1 MPLSSGFSIQRNE
14 LVQIEHRNQ
23 TEYHIATG
31 SNELPLKS
39 MIDFTEKNWEWDIR
53 IKSVKRDI
61 VRTSGN
67 NFSAGTGAI
76 QNLHDEVNYWES
88 KEPLDIYKEGDI
100 SIMSQSV
107 EFDQTIGTYGGL
119 RFKTEYIPVIGSSVQ
134 VTYREHSSRW
144 TGDGGLLHRL
154 ATDLCVHPYDVPE
167 LRVISST
174 DWDNTT
180 GSENFDIS
188 LNEHGYLDDVVTD
201 DIIGSAGES
210 IGVSTQRTIKQGAD
224 NNGYGLWRVVRD
236 DSYKFHGK
244 IVDAVNGVGSL
255 FTKSSNALSNGLL
268 SPVVGTMPLARDVH
282 SGGAVGTIL
291 VYMPYIQ
298 SDLGNGEF
306 IVSIDGR
313 VLPSEYWYCKSTSTK
328 GDTANAKRYSEF
340 YFVGKVSTDAPWVVD
355 ANDCIIEISFRWKYS
370 TLKPYGALVG
380 PDGFSPEQQTVLDDH
395 SFSAGDASAN
405 WQYWEPGLGVRGRLQ
420 IKSPLVNSFSQNDI
434 ILLEYGTSEGLGFDP
449 AFKLI
454 YPPTDNTSKYVVESS
469 CDQISNMFVVEST
482 GAVDLLSKESQYG
495 LSQHIPGGL
504 KSQKWRIKF
513 EWVND
518 TYELKVNVATPYQIM
533 DDGFVSH
540 GQERGGVEQKV
551 FRLPGELCDVYH
563 EPSIS
568 RHSTTTSVKNKSHWF
583 KRSYSKTL
591 TNIKNTYPISYRLT
605 TTNHGVSLFLWEQA
619 SLTTD
624 TNSSWFVVQRHVDQT
639 TGQPDISGKT
649 PLHCVY
655 SPSKR
660 IEKFE
665 GLQQYYASSDVSDL
679 SPAPIVYDASG
690 SSIRNP
696 SKTYWV
702 SNESVFDGYVNSL
715 DLFGKGYGTQ
725 LTPGANPSF
734 PLVNDL
740 SVSIVSDQ
748 SPNGYGL
755 YWSRQSLP
763 FELTFTSNGAL
774 SSPTIT
780 SPGKDITRGIS
791 GTEVVV
797 EYAEYVVNITGA
809 SSSANDAY
817 LYLKVVAGKVES
829 VDFTT
834 IPSDSNGSAPSSPTS
849 PGTGYTANESL
860 ILDFAG
866 AWATDQT
873 TDWTG
878 LINPV
883 IQNRTITGLTI
894 QGFGDLPRTL
904 NNNLWTINGVA
915 EPSWYAA
922 SISGSSTSFS
932 GQHFFTTLTPERMS
946 PYGDLSNVYGSC
958 VDQTGQ
964 VVTLPSSNG
973 NSNNESGCIAE
984 GRAVL
989 GSGWL
994 PGKDYTWISPTIPS
1008 ATIGTTA
1015 SDWKSHADS
1024 LIDIL
1029 SPHDL
1034 SKKNEI
1040 EDSMVISLNDIIV
1053 DRDSSAYILSYEEW
1067 VKSGDPS
1074 TIPRF
1079 LSSLD
1084 YAGVN
1089 TFGSKFKL
1097 PMYQSTTTEILS
1109 TYSSTGAT
1117 IPAGTPVFQGGVF
1130 GTSINWSDIIGGTSF
1145 SGCFSNSGLQFKSLG
1160 GKTLNELH
1168 PVNTY
1173 FTGELEPSNLTNS
1186 LADRVITHSVDTF
1199 VLSGNDDKLRSK
1211 LPGDVVFGTYNSQQI
1226 TYYYDFENKT
1236 LYFNKPPEVQS
1247 KLSISIDNFSSLP
1260 GYTIKVVEDKDFIT
1274 PLEDSYASINRF
1286 VVRESDVLK
1295 PWDYHL
1301 SATKHS
1307 IDSYSIINPYE
1318 QLSITDERNFV
1329 FSFPTQL
1336 TTQRFYYP
1344 TSELDMICISSAD
1357 FSSQGGH
1364 IEIDKYDDS
1373 DGTKST
1379 IYSAGGVSFDPTNVS
1394 SGGGDFIYS
1403 GQIDQAGDKYY
1414 WKRNIRKY
1422 EGMSSTLPNG
1432 NGMRLFMIV
1441 TGSSIRHSDVEK
1453 RAII

>member
-1 MPLSSGFSIQRNE
+1 
-14 LVQIEHRNQ
+14 
-23 TEYHIATG
+23 
-31 SNELPLKS
+31 
-39 MIDFTEKNWEWDIR
+39 
-53 IKSVKRDI
+53 
-61 VRTSGN
+61 
-67 NFSAGTGAI
+67 
-76 QNLHDEVNYWES
+76 
-88 KEPLDIYKEGDI
+88 
-100 SIMSQSV
+100 
-107 EFDQTIGTYGGL
+107 
-119 RFKTEYIPVIGSSVQ
+119 
-134 VTYREHSSRW
+134 
-144 TGDGGLLHRL
+144 
-154 ATDLCVHPYDVPE
+154 
-167 LRVISST
+167 
-174 DWDNTT
+174 
-180 GSENFDIS
+180 
-188 LNEHGYLDDVVTD
+188 
-201 DIIGSAGES
+201 
-210 IGVSTQRTIKQGAD
+210 
-224 NNGYGLWRVVRD
+224 
-236 DSYKFHGK
+236 
-244 IVDAVNGVGSL
+244 
-255 FTKSSNALSNGLL
+255 
-268 SPVVGTMPLARDVH
+268 
-282 SGGAVGTIL
+282 
-291 VYMPYIQ
+291 MPYIQ

-313 VLPSEYWYCKSTSTK
+313 VLPSEYWYCKSTSIKSMTSP
-328 GDTANAKRYSEF
+328 KRYSEF
-340 YFVGKVSTDAPWVVD
+340 YFIGKVSTDAPWVVD
-355 ANDCIIEISFRWKYS
+355 ASDCSIEISFRWKYS

-380 PDGFSPEQQTVLDDH
+380 PDGFGPEQQTVLDDH
-395 SFSAGDASAN
+395 SFSAGDTSAN
-405 WQYWEPGLGVRGRLQ
+405 WQYWEPELGLRGKLK
-420 IKSPLVNSFSQNDI
+420 IKTPLVTSFSQNDI
-434 ILLEYGTSEGLGFDP
+434 ILLEYGTPEGFGFDP

-482 GAVDLLSKESQYG
+482 GSVDLLSKESQYG

-540 GQERGGVEQKV
+540 GQERDGLEQKV

-605 TTNHGVSLFLWEQA
+605 TTNHGISLFLWEQA
-619 SLTTD
+619 SITTD
-624 TNSSWFVVQRHVDQT
+624 TNSAWFVVQRHVDQT

-665 GLQQYYASSDVSDL
+665 GLQQYYSSSDVSDL
-679 SPAPIVYDASG
+679 SPAPIVYDSMG
-690 SSIRNP
+690 SPIRNP
-696 SKTYWV
+696 SKTYWI

-725 LTPGANPSF
+725 LIPGANPSF

-740 SVSIVSDQ
+740 SVAIVADQ
-748 SPNGYGL
+748 SPNGYAS
-755 YWSRQSLP
+755 YWSKQETP
-763 FELTFTSNGAL
+763 FELSFTSNGSL
-774 SSPTIT
+774 SLPQIV
-780 SPGKDITRGIS
+780 SPGKGINHGIS
-791 GTEVVV
+791 TPSNEYLV
-797 EYAEYVVNITGA
+797 EYAEYVVNITGTV
-809 SSSANDAY
+809 SGQSDAY
-817 LYLKVVAGKVES
+817 LYLKVVGGKVVS

-834 IPSDSNGSAPSSPTS
+834 IPADSTGNPSTNPTS
-849 PGTGYTANESL
+849 PGTGYTTGEL
-860 ILDFAG
+860 LVLDLTA

-883 IQNRTITGLTI
+883 LQNRTITGLTI

-915 EPSWYAA
+915 EPSWYIP

-932 GQHFFTTLTPERMS
+932 GSQFFTTLTPERMS

-958 VDQTGQ
+958 VDTSGTM
-964 VVTLPSSNG
+964 VALPSANG

-984 GRAVL
+984 GRIVA
-989 GSGWL
+989 GWL
-994 PGKDYTWISPTIPS
+994 PGKDYTWLTPNIPS

-1015 SDWKSHADS
+1015 ADWKSYADS

-1034 SKKNEI
+1034 NKKNDI
-1040 EDSMVISLNDIIV
+1040 EESMVISLNNIIV
-1053 DRDSSAYILSYEEW
+1053 DRDSNAYILSYEEW
-1067 VKSGDPS
+1067 VKRGDPS

-1079 LSSLD
+1079 LASLD

-1089 TFGSKFKL
+1089 SFGSKFKL
-1097 PMYQSTTTEILS
+1097 PMYQFTTTEIS
-1109 TYSSTGAT
+1109 AGNSSTSAQIT
-1117 IPAGTPVFQGGVF
+1117 VGTNIF
-1130 GTSINWSDIIGGTSF
+1130 TSGSFNAAVDWSDIVGSISF
-1145 SGCFSNSGLQFKSLG
+1145 AGCFSDSGLQFKLFG
-1160 GKTLNELH
+1160 GKTLNELK
-1168 PVNTY
+1168 PVNT
-1173 FTGELEPSNLTNS
+1173 FFGGELEPFNNLTNS
-1186 LADRVITHSVDTF
+1186 LADRVITNSVDTF
-1199 VLSGNDDKLRSK
+1199 VLSENDVKLKSK
-1211 LPGDVVFGTYNSQQI
+1211 LPGDVVFETYNSQQI

-1236 LYFNKPPEVQS
+1236 LYFNKPPESQS
-1247 KLSISIDNFSSLP
+1247 KLSISIDNFSSLE
-1260 GYTIKVVEDKDFIT
+1260 GYTVKVVEDKDFIT
-1274 PLEDSYASINRF
+1274 PVEDSYASINRF

-1373 DGTKST
+1373 DGTKAT
-1379 IYSAGGVSFDPTNVS
+1379 IYSAGGVSFDPTDVS
-1394 SGGGDFIYS
+1394 GQGGDFIYS

-1432 NGMRLFMIV
+1432 NGMRLFMLV
-1441 TGSSIRHSDVEK
+1441 TGSSIRHSDIEK